1 MKNIN
6 TPCYV
11 YDIEQLEQ
19 QVMCVKSALKDEVG
33 LCYALKANS
42 FILKDIDNYIDR
54 LEVCSPGEYEI
65 CKKHKINPSKIIVS
79 GVNKTY
85 ESLNGILEYSKG
97 EGIYTI
103 ESMNHFNILDRCA
116 KENNITLNILIRL
129 TSGNQFGLC
138 KSDFEEVLR
147 LVLDND
153 NMSFAGIH
161 YYSGTQKKM
170 SKIEKELSMLNEY
183 AHYIKE
189 TYDVEYIELEYG
201 PSMLVSYFEEEN
213 IDSKEMQLSKLNAI
227 LQEVNNYDKITLEY
241 GRFLA
246 ANCGYYITKINDI
259 KKTEK
264 TNYIIVDGGI
274 HHVNY
279 YGQMMGMKKPYMKVV
294 LNSVKNERKNISVK
308 DDEGNEIKEKWTIC
322 GSLCTVNDIIVREK
336 NIDNPKINDIIVF
349 ENTGAY
355 SAMEGMNLF
364 LSRSLPSVYLYKK
377 DKTLCKVR
385 DAIETYTF
393 NDVL

>member
-1 MKNIN
+1 
-6 TPCYV
+6 
-11 YDIEQLEQ
+11 
-19 QVMCVKSALKDEVG
+19 
-33 LCYALKANS
+33 
-42 FILKDIDNYIDR
+42 
-54 LEVCSPGEYEI
+54 
-65 CKKHKINPSKIIVS
+65 
-79 GVNKTY
+79 
-85 ESLNGILEYSKG
+85 
-97 EGIYTI
+97 
-103 ESMNHFNILDRCA
+103 
-116 KENNITLNILIRL
+116 
-129 TSGNQFGLC
+129 LC
-138 KSDFEEVLR
+138 KSNFEEVLR

-308 DDEGNEIKEKWTIC
+308 DDEDNEIKEKWTIC